1 MLLLMLLLLLL
12 LLLIEV
18 VVSQPDRRLTSFA
31 LLLVGPVECGV
42 FLGWVLGA
50 SHAVRG
56 KLYLL
61 LRRST

>member
-1 MLLLMLLLLLL
+1 ML